1 MAGAGESGLVTRFDE
16 NRRDL
21 PDVISGQAAVG
32 AGEVLPGRG
41 PGREINLADDQ
52 VVDEFERLLDTG
64 GSSACLSGEE
74 YRRWLFGA
82 LNLEPW
88 LRADVQSLPYGSG
101 SGLENPAVH
110 GNGYVFC
117 VKIGNSPEPW
127 FRYVPVDGNWDVLH
141 TEDGE
146 TVVSADTLISLRV
159 ADPQRAT
166 AERRLPDDVYESAFN
181 AWKVA

>member
-1 MAGAGESGLVTRFDE
+1 M
-16 NRRDL
+16 
-21 PDVISGQAAVG
+21 
-32 AGEVLPGRG
+32 
-41 PGREINLADDQ
+41 
-52 VVDEFERLLDTG
+52 DTG

-117 VKIGNSPEPW
+117 VKIGNSPRPW

-181 AWKVA
+181 AWKVAQESVFSAWKALTDPNAFQAGSASVVSGYLHASDCERRLPRKGRPDRTCQPSAEGAVA